1 MKNRFLI
8 FVIVLLSSMSVFGDN
23 NSGNGVPMHVSI
35 VCFSISGER
44 VLQHSFPI
52 VKQNNLTDT
61 VELTH
66 IPMIEEKLKEIYR
79 EYLNGGVP
87 YVICI
92 VVEGRIVKSYKIL
105 QKKMKQNKNTIVV
118 NLYGGPG
125 CGKSTGA
132 AYIFSKLKM
141 MGIDTEYVSEF
152 AKDKTWEN
160 NSEVFNNQLYISG
173 KQSFKLSR
181 CIGKVDVIVTD
192 CPLLLGIIY
201 NNIQR
206 EDDLKG
212 LGDYING
219 LNEALLSVY
228 AKYNNINI
236 VLKRTKPYNSNGRSQ
251 TEEESKT
258 IGAVI
263 RGMLGDNKIPYI
275 EENGD
280 EDGYNRIVSVIANML
295 KEKS

>member
-1 MKNRFLI
+1 M
-8 FVIVLLSSMSVFGDN
+8 
-23 NSGNGVPMHVSI
+23 
-35 VCFSISGER
+35 
-44 VLQHSFPI
+44 
-52 VKQNNLTDT
+52 
-61 VELTH
+61 
-66 IPMIEEKLKEIYR
+66 EKIA
-79 EYLNGGVP
+79 
-87 YVICI
+87 
-92 VVEGRIVKSYKIL
+92 
-105 QKKMKQNKNTIVV
+105 KNTIVV

-181 CIGKVDVIVTD
+181 CVGKVDVIVTD
-192 CPLLLGIIY
+192 SPLLLGIIY
-201 NNIQR
+201 NNAQK
-206 EDDLKG
+206 EDDING

-219 LNEALLSVY
+219 LNEALLSIY
-228 AKYNNINI
+228 AKYDNINI

-258 IGAVI
+258 IDAYI
-263 RGMLGDNKIPYI
+263 RWMLGDNNIPYI

-280 EDGYNRIVSVIANML
+280 EDGYNRIVSIIANKL

>member
-1 MKNRFLI
+1 MKN
-8 FVIVLLSSMSVFGDN
+8 N
-23 NSGNGVPMHVSI
+23 
-35 VCFSISGER
+35 
-44 VLQHSFPI
+44 
-52 VKQNNLTDT
+52 KQ
-61 VELTH
+61 
-66 IPMIEEKLKEIYR
+66 
-79 EYLNGGVP
+79 
-87 YVICI
+87 
-92 VVEGRIVKSYKIL
+92 
-105 QKKMKQNKNTIVV
+105 TIVV

-181 CIGKVDVIVTD
+181 CVGKVDVIVTD
-192 CPLLLGIIY
+192 SPLLLGIIY

-206 EDDLKG
+206 EDYVNG

-219 LNEALLSVY
+219 LNEALLSIY
-228 AKYNNINI
+228 AKYDNINI

-258 IGAVI
+258 IDAVI
-263 RGMLGDNKIPYI
+263 RGMLSDNKISYI

-280 EDGYNRIVSVIANML
+280 EDGYNRIVSVIANKL

>member
-1 MKNRFLI
+1 MKHN
-8 FVIVLLSSMSVFGDN
+8 
-23 NSGNGVPMHVSI
+23 
-35 VCFSISGER
+35 
-44 VLQHSFPI
+44 
-52 VKQNNLTDT
+52 KQ
-61 VELTH
+61 
-66 IPMIEEKLKEIYR
+66 
-79 EYLNGGVP
+79 
-87 YVICI
+87 
-92 VVEGRIVKSYKIL
+92 
-105 QKKMKQNKNTIVV
+105 TIVV

-181 CIGKVDVIVTD
+181 CVGKVDVIVTD
-192 CPLLLGIIY
+192 SPLLLGIIY

-206 EDDLKG
+206 ED
-212 LGDYING
+212 YING
-219 LNEALLSVY
+219 LNEALLSIY
-228 AKYNNINI
+228 AKYDNINI

-258 IGAVI
+258 IDTVI
-263 RGMLGDNKIPYI
+263 RGMLSENKIPYI

-280 EDGYNRIVSVIANML
+280 EDGYNRIVSIIANML

>member
-1 MKNRFLI
+1 
-8 FVIVLLSSMSVFGDN
+8 
-23 NSGNGVPMHVSI
+23 
-35 VCFSISGER
+35 
-44 VLQHSFPI
+44 
-52 VKQNNLTDT
+52 
-61 VELTH
+61 
-66 IPMIEEKLKEIYR
+66 
-79 EYLNGGVP
+79 
-87 YVICI
+87 
-92 VVEGRIVKSYKIL
+92 
-105 QKKMKQNKNTIVV
+105 MKQNKQTIVV

-181 CIGKVDVIVTD
+181 CIGKVDVVVTD
-192 CPLLLGIIY
+192 SPLLLGIIY
-201 NNIQR
+201 NNTQK
-206 EDDLKG
+206 EDDING
-212 LGDYING
+212 LNNYING
-219 LNEALLSVY
+219 LNDALLSIY
-228 AKYNNINI
+228 AKYDNINI
-236 VLKRTKPYNSNGRSQ
+236 VLKRSKPYNSNGRFQ

-258 IGAVI
+258 IDAYI
-263 RGMLGDNKIPYI
+263 RWMLSDNKIPYI

-280 EDGYNRIVSVIANML
+280 EDGYNRIVSVIANKL

>member
-1 MKNRFLI
+1 
-8 FVIVLLSSMSVFGDN
+8 
-23 NSGNGVPMHVSI
+23 
-35 VCFSISGER
+35 
-44 VLQHSFPI
+44 
-52 VKQNNLTDT
+52 
-61 VELTH
+61 
-66 IPMIEEKLKEIYR
+66 
-79 EYLNGGVP
+79 
-87 YVICI
+87 
-92 VVEGRIVKSYKIL
+92 
-105 QKKMKQNKNTIVV
+105 MKQNKQTIVV

-192 CPLLLGIIY
+192 SPLLLGIIY
-201 NNIQR
+201 NNTQK
-206 EDDLKG
+206 EDDING
-212 LGDYING
+212 LNNYING
-219 LNEALLSVY
+219 LNDALLSIY
-228 AKYNNINI
+228 AKYDNINI
-236 VLKRTKPYNSNGRSQ
+236 VLKRSKPYNSNGRSQ

-258 IGAVI
+258 IDAYI
-263 RGMLGDNKIPYI
+263 RWMLIDNNIPYI

-280 EDGYNRIVSVIANML
+280 EDGYNRIVSVIANKL

>member
-1 MKNRFLI
+1 MKHN
-8 FVIVLLSSMSVFGDN
+8 
-23 NSGNGVPMHVSI
+23 
-35 VCFSISGER
+35 
-44 VLQHSFPI
+44 
-52 VKQNNLTDT
+52 KQ
-61 VELTH
+61 
-66 IPMIEEKLKEIYR
+66 
-79 EYLNGGVP
+79 
-87 YVICI
+87 
-92 VVEGRIVKSYKIL
+92 
-105 QKKMKQNKNTIVV
+105 TIVV

-181 CIGKVDVIVTD
+181 CVGKVDVIVTD
-192 CPLLLGIIY
+192 SPLLLGIIY
-201 NNIQR
+201 NNTQK
-206 EDDLKG
+206 EDDING
-212 LGDYING
+212 LNNYING
-219 LNEALLSVY
+219 LNEALLSIY
-228 AKYNNINI
+228 AKYDNINI
-236 VLKRTKPYNSNGRSQ
+236 VLKRSKPYNSNGRSQ

-258 IGAVI
+258 IDAYI
-263 RGMLGDNKIPYI
+263 RWMLSDNNIPYI

-280 EDGYNRIVSVIANML
+280 EDGYNRIVSIIANKL